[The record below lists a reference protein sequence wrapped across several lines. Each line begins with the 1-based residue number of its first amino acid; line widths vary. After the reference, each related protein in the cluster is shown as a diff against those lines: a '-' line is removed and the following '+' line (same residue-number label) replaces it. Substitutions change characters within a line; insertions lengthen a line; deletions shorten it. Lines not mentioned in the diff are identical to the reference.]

1 MLTNQPFC
9 GIVCFVDKSTSD
21 GVNTVI
27 SRFERFTYAIS
38 EINRYWHKIAA
49 DEMSKYGLKGPF
61 AMYLTVLY
69 RHPDG
74 VTSVQLGELC
84 DKNKAD
90 VSRAVATLEEKN
102 LIVREANN
110 NSLYRAKIRL
120 TKEGKHAAEQVQG
133 AAARAVEMGGDGLTD
148 ERREVFYSGLE
159 RIAANL
165 KIVSENGLNKK

>member
-1 MLTNQPFC
+1 M
-9 GIVCFVDKSTSD
+9 V
-21 GVNTVI
+21 

-69 RHPDG
+69 RHSDG

-90 VSRAVATLEEKN
+90 VSRAIATLEEKG
-102 LIVREANN
+102 LVVREAKN
-110 NSLYRAKIRL
+110 NSLYRAKIHL
-120 TKEGKHAAEQVQG
+120 TREGREAAEHVQK
-133 AAARAVEMGGDGLTD
+133 AAARAVEMGGDGLT
-148 ERREVFYSGLE
+148 EQNREIFYSVLE
-159 RIAANL
+159 RISGNL
-165 KIVSENGLNKK
+165 RAVSEQGLDRK